1 MGNNQSNNKL
11 HDVVIIGGGA
21 AGLTAGIYVSR
32 ANLKALLI
40 ESPVSPSQITITD
53 LIENYP
59 GFPDGLSGFELIE
72 RFRQQAAKF
81 GLEIITQD
89 VISIKEVQ
97 TGDIKGWEIATDDEI
112 LHALSVIIATGSSPM
127 KLNVPGEEE
136 FAGKGVSYC
145 ATCDAP
151 FYRDKDVMVVGGGDT
166 AIQEA
171 LFLTGFA
178 KKVTIV
184 HRRER
189 LRATAFLQDK
199 AFADNKI
206 GFAWNSIVEEILG
219 DTFVTGVRLK
229 NISSPDEHNEIP
241 ADGVFIFT
249 GFKPNTDIVRGI
261 VDMNESGYIEVDSFM
276 KASHKGIF
284 ACGDCTDKLLR
295 QVITACGDGATAA
308 FAAQLYIEYL
318 KDISY
323 DNTYEQIE
331 NKQNKEAYSVIR

>member
-1 MGNNQSNNKL
+1 MGNNQSKDKL

-21 AGLTAGIYVSR
+21 AGLTAGIYASR

-72 RFRQQAAKF
+72 RFRQQATKF
-81 GLEIITQD
+81 GLQIIAKD
-89 VISIKEVQ
+89 VTSIKGMQ

-151 FYRDKDVMVVGGGDT
+151 FYKDKDVIVVGGGDT

-171 LFLTGFA
+171 LFLTKFA

-184 HRRER
+184 HRRGR

-199 AFADNKI
+199 AFANNKVS
-206 GFAWNSIVEEILG
+206 FAWNSIVEEILG

-229 NISSPDEHNEIP
+229 NVSPPAEYNEIP

-261 VDMNESGYIEVDSFM
+261 VNMDEGGYIEVDPYMRTSQE
-276 KASHKGIF
+276 GIF
-284 ACGDCTDKLLR
+284 ACGDCTYKLLK

-308 FAAQLYIEYL
+308 FAAQLYIEDL

-323 DNTYEQIE
+323 DNRYKQIK
-331 NKQNKEAYSVIR
+331 NK